1 MELLKKICPFS
12 FCRDLQ
18 RRILLAQLL
27 DRLRILLLDRTS
39 PLPTILDMT
48 EGEKIMLNENSKYQN
63 YHFEPVDLKS
73 LYYWKE
79 QHVYR
84 LNIVFTK
91 KVHFFKFKF
100 SFWTHYF
107 IFVIFMVWKQVP
119 SQPTDRE
126 WQLSPEFPTVC
137 QVVDAEKYIDRVIA
151 SVCCC
156 FHELLPRFW
165 VGYHK
170 FSSIHLDL
178 TIPFV
183 NPFEIAMMFSSINI
197 NYYLDLHNFS
207 SIHFIS

>member
-100 SFWTHYF
+100 SFWTHYLF
-107 IFVIFMVWKQVP
+107 FCYFYGMKTS
-119 SQPTDRE
+119 SQPADWPRGATITRISNCL
-126 WQLSPEFPTVC
+126 LSGWCRKIYWSCNSF
-137 QVVDAEKYIDRVIA
+137 
-151 SVCCC
+151 S
-156 FHELLPRFW
+156 LLLLSW
-165 VGYHK
+165 
-170 FSSIHLDL
+170 II
-178 TIPFV
+178 T
-183 NPFEIAMMFSSINI
+183 
-197 NYYLDLHNFS
+197 
-207 SIHFIS
+207 